1 MGSLRQDA
9 ALDSASMR
17 RLNML
22 ETITLATITPTPM
35 LAVKDVARARRFYQ
49 DVLGFTPVAN
59 GTDDILQYR
68 AGDLVFVVYPSQY
81 AGTNRATALT
91 WTVGEQLESA
101 VEALKAKGVTF
112 EHYKLPD
119 TVREGDIHVSGEIRN
134 AWFKDPDGNIHAL
147 SNM

>member
-1 MGSLRQDA
+1 
-9 ALDSASMR
+9 
-17 RLNML
+17 ML
-22 ETITLATITPTPM
+22 ATITLATVTPTPM
-35 LAVKDVARARRFYQ
+35 LAVKDVTRARRFYEE
-49 DVLGFTPVAN
+49 VLGFVPVPN
-59 GTDDILQYR
+59 GMEDILQYR

-81 AGTNRATALT
+81 AGTNQATALT
-91 WTVGEQLESA
+91 WTVGDQLESA

-112 EHYKLPD
+112 ERYQLPD

>member
-1 MGSLRQDA
+1 
-9 ALDSASMR
+9 MR

-22 ETITLATITPTPM
+22 EIITLATLTPTPM
-35 LAVKDVARARRFYQ
+35 LAVKDVARARRFYE

-59 GTDDILQYR
+59 DMDDILQYH

-91 WTVGEQLESA
+91 WTVGDQLEGA
-101 VEALKAKGVTF
+101 VEELKAKGVTF
-112 EHYKLPD
+112 ERYDLPD
-119 TVREGDIHVSGEIRN
+119 TVREGDVHVSGGIRN